1 MLRVRS
7 ILVLAC
13 LATAMLVAG
22 PEPAL
27 STSCAEDPDALT
39 TREMIIRGRTGEE
52 PAYPHLVLG
61 RVRAILDVRGSPSRG
76 AALARVA
83 VRASIEPTAGTIRV
97 RFWVPGAG
105 EPITIG
111 EPSYEVG
118 ERWVLVLHKH
128 RDGTFSSD
136 EPCGGSWQP
145 WREKF
150 RNLIRLSRRV

>member
-7 ILVLAC
+7 ILVGASLAAAV
-13 LATAMLVAG
+13 LATS
-22 PEPAL
+22 PDPAL
-27 STSCAEDPDALT
+27 STSCADDPDALT

-61 RVRAILDVRGSPSRG
+61 RVRSIDDIRGGSSRG
-76 AALARVA
+76 AALARLV
-83 VRASIEPTAGTIRV
+83 VRASLEATAGTIRV
-97 RFWVPGAG
+97 RFRVPGID

-111 EPSYEVG
+111 DPRYGVG
-118 ERWVLVLHKH
+118 ERWALVLHKH

-145 WREKF
+145 WRDKF

>member
-1 MLRVRS
+1 MRRVRS
-7 ILVLAC
+7 ILVVAC
-13 LATAMLVAG
+13 LAAAILVTSS
-22 PEPAL
+22 EPAM
-27 STSCAEDPDALT
+27 STSCAEDPDALS

-61 RVRAILDVRGSPSRG
+61 RVRSIHDVRGSSSRG
-76 AALARVA
+76 AALARLV
-83 VRASIEPTAGTIRV
+83 VRASLEATAGPIRV
-97 RFWVPGAG
+97 RFRVPGID

-111 EPSYEVG
+111 DPSYEVG
-118 ERWVLVLHKH
+118 ERWALVLHEH